1 MSGFI
6 LYLNASLWIIT
17 FIYWAKKKELF
28 NVGIVI
34 LLLYTLISCASCH
47 LFSHP
52 DMIGFYE
59 DYVYVLPFIYLYFVI
74 LLLLHPILHINYNK
88 IKELKLPSKKIIEPI
103 CVFIIISAVYQLVT
117 GLPDIKQGMTLML
130 LDSSNAI
137 DAYIDTT
144 EANMERK
151 ALTGSFN
158 ILGFLITTGMSF
170 SMLFFFLYI
179 LYPNKNNKILIGLIV
194 AVMANP
200 IMSVASG
207 SREKVVITLLVFCFM
222 FLLLRPFISRKI
234 RRVISVVSVSFF
246 VLLLLF
252 FVIISFARAR
262 GDIDKV
268 LLGFESYFGMSFLHF
283 NQKCFYANGTREGNL
298 VSPLFNVIL
307 GGQTYSQEALRDKYA
322 SLGVDNGIFYTFVG
336 DFVLDYGPF
345 IAFVIL
351 VAFAYFCRRIYKVC
365 SIWSGGHVVLC
376 YILLKLLSGFY
387 LHQYS
392 GVGGNLLLI
401 ELLIFYVLFSY
412 KKNKKLIPFVTIKVK
427 ENE

>member
-1 MSGFI
+1 MNNVI
-6 LYLNASLWIIT
+6 LCFNAVIWIVT
-17 FIYWAKKKELF
+17 LIYWIWKKSIS
-28 NVGIVI
+28 NIGVIV
-34 LLLYTLISCASCH
+34 LLLYTFISCASCH

-52 DMIGFYE
+52 DMMGFYE
-59 DYVYVLPFIYLYFVI
+59 DNVYVVPFIYLYVI
-74 LLLLHPILHINYNK
+74 LLLLIYPFLKMDYNRVE
-88 IKELKLPSKKIIEPI
+88 ELKLPSKKIIEPI
-103 CVFIIISAVYQLVT
+103 CVFIIVCALYQLIT
-117 GLPDIKQGMTLML
+117 GLPDVKQGLTLIL

-151 ALTGSFN
+151 ALSGSFSL
-158 ILGFLITTGMSF
+158 IGFLVTTGMNF

-179 LYPNKNNKILIGLIV
+179 LYPNKNIKILIGLIV

-222 FLLLRPFISRKI
+222 FLLLRPFISSKI
-234 RRVISVVSVSFF
+234 RRIITVVSATFF
-246 VLLLLF
+246 SLLLLF

-262 GDIDKV
+262 GDIDNV

-283 NQKCFYANGTREGNL
+283 DQKCFYAGGTREGNL
-298 VSPLFNVIL
+298 VSPLLNVIL

-345 IAFVIL
+345 IAFVVL
-351 VAFAYFCRRIYKVC
+351 VIFACFCRRIYRVNN
-365 SIWSGGHVVLC
+365 IWSAGHIVLC

-401 ELLIFYVLFSY
+401 ELFIFYKIFMY
-412 KKNKKLIPFVTIKVK
+412 RKNRNLIPFITIKVK
-427 ENE
+427 EYE